1 MRYAGSVR
9 GSVKARAKDTFMPT
23 TKEKNSIQR
32 AIVPVL
38 PGAGG
43 EEKVLKNA
51 EVLSVMLGGDGDGA

>member
-1 MRYAGSVR
+1 
-9 GSVKARAKDTFMPT
+9 MPT